1 VDSNCT
7 NVRRPQP
14 LVDIQGEDRGS
25 GGVREVHGVRG
36 QVGTRRSGKGKFEP
50 HSLNFIFGPR
60 QIGKST
66 ALILLVKRLLERGE
80 SFFALTEIFLYLVIS
95 TFID

>member
-1 VDSNCT
+1 MDSNCT
-7 NVRRPQP
+7 NVRRLQP
-14 LVDIQGEDRGS
+14 LADIQGEDRGS
-25 GGVREVHGVRG
+25 GGVQEVHGVRG
-36 QVGTRRSGKGKFEP
+36 QWEP
-50 HSLNFIFGPR
+50 DVLEKVSLTPYSLNFIFGPR

-80 SFFALTEIFLYLVIS
+80 SFFALTEIFLYLFIS